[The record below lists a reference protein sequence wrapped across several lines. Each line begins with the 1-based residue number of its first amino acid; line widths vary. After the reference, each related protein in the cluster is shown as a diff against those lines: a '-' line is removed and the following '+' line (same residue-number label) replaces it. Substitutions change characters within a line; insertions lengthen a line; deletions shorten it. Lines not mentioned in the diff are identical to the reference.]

1 MFEMSNSEILE
12 KSVSYIE
19 LYLKNI
25 GLPMYLKHC
34 CNEKGQSKRFSS
46 ISLPCLL

>member
-25 GLPMYLKHC
+25 GLAIYLKHC
-34 CNEKGQSKRFSS
+34 YNEKSQSKRFSS
-46 ISLPCLL
+46 ISLPYLL